1 MRNHWR
7 ALSSIVTYCDI
18 QVRTGS
24 VSVSN
29 HGGGG
34 IIEMV
39 RGGQILDV
47 FLK

>member
-24 VSVSN
+24 VSN